1 MLGGH
6 FSVITTLK
14 RSIPALKK
22 NLKNYGL
29 YDNCVSLSSVDIP
42 VLELESNL
50 NLTEQKIEEKIKE
63 ILDNSDTEIF
73 VLGCAGMADFAV
85 KMKKKYNIPVIEGIS
100 VAVKFAESFIDLD
113 LKTSSRNSF
122 ATPRSKKFTGIFK
135 NFEV

>member
-1 MLGGH
+1 M
-6 FSVITTLK
+6 
-14 RSIPALKK
+14 KK

-73 VLGCAGMADFAV
+73 VLGCAGMADFAI
-85 KMKKKYNIPVIEGIS
+85 KMKKKI
-100 VAVKFAESFIDLD
+100 
-113 LKTSSRNSF
+113 
-122 ATPRSKKFTGIFK
+122 
-135 NFEV
+135 